1 MSNIISLNF
10 IVLHFIFELQLAVCF
25 LQISDK
31 RFYSIF
37 FFEILYFRRIDKMY
51 SIILK
56 QLIDGLTAISVFNI
70 TFTIFQANR
79 KVLPE
84 KLKQVSDFSSYD
96 DVD

>member
-1 MSNIISLNF
+1 
-10 IVLHFIFELQLAVCF
+10 
-25 LQISDK
+25 
-31 RFYSIF
+31 
-37 FFEILYFRRIDKMY
+37 MY